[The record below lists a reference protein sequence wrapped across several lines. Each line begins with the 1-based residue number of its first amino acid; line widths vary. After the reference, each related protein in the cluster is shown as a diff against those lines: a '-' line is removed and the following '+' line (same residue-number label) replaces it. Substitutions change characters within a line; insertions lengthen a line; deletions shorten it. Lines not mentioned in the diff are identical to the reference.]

1 MKWLYGEETAYLTLL
16 APPAPTANET
26 TSTLGPRPAP
36 AAPCSLCDHPPN
48 NALAQCA
55 CGHLYC
61 GQHGGTCACNFT
73 GCGLCL
79 AHHPCP
85 LDAALS
91 SPTLLEA
98 LDLARATVVQV
109 PEQAWSISEVA
120 TLTTSTATVI
130 TKMSVAKKVES
141 ELRKLPLRVI
151 ELTGRGRNRTGPR
164 PQWPPKRVRH
174 HPCTPQQRRK
184 PQASPPVNETS
195 VSAVREQRKVVPPQ
209 SLPTL
214 DANTLQ

>member
-1 MKWLYGEETAYLTLL
+1 M
-16 APPAPTANET
+16 
-26 TSTLGPRPAP
+26 
-36 AAPCSLCDHPPN
+36 
-48 NALAQCA
+48 
-55 CGHLYC
+55 
-61 GQHGGTCACNFT
+61 
-73 GCGLCL
+73 

-91 SPTLLEA
+91 SPTLVEA
-98 LDLARATVVQV
+98 LDLARATVDEL
-109 PEQAWSISEVA
+109 PEQASSISEVA

-174 HPCTPQQRRK
+174 HPCAPQQRRK
-184 PQASPPVNETS
+184 PQASPLVNETS
-195 VSAVREQRKVVPPQ
+195 VSAVRAQRKVVPPQ

-214 DANTLQ
+214 DANTLQQLQDERHAMRTAFDDFATTLQQPAKTRVRCRPRRYVVS